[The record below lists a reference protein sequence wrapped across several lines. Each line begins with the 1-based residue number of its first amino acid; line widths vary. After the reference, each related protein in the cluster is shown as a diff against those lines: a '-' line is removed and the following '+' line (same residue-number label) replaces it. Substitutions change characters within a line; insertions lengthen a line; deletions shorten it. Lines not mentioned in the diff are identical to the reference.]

1 MSAEEILAKRRETN
15 RLRQQRF
22 YLANKDKIN
31 AQRRENTRLLREL
44 KKGNTPNIPKPAEEV
59 VKPPAV
65 EPLQPKDI
73 VLPKVINSENIQN
86 LLLQLR
92 ANGVIK
98 TDGTLQKYLGDV
110 KRLLV
115 LTKCDNLNTCLK
127 KPKEIIKL
135 IDESEFSINTI
146 KSLYQTIVF
155 LIDKLELPYSK
166 TIFNQYKNVFD
177 VYKLKSNE
185 QAKEKTVEVSI
196 TFPEYLEKVK
206 EKFGE
211 QSKMYLLSKLYD
223 EVTVRDDFQLQLVSS
238 LKDTEDNNINYIVI
252 PTKAS
257 SQVTVVLNNYKT
269 SNKFGKI
276 EVKISKQLTTMLR
289 NYIKDNNLQNGDYLF
304 GKKKLTSFVQ
314 TSNSKIGV
322 VGGTNLFRHM
332 KVTELYKPDMSPEER
347 VELANKLLHSPI
359 VQLRYLRNQ

>member
-22 YLANKDKIN
+22 YLANKERIN
-31 AQRRENTRLLREL
+31 AQRRENTKLLREL
-44 KKGNTPNIPKPAEEV
+44 KKGNVPHIQTIEPMIQQ
-59 VKPPAV
+59 PAV

-73 VLPKVINSENIQN
+73 VLPQVLDSENIQN

-98 TDGTLQKYLGDV
+98 TDGTLQKYIGDV

-127 KPKEIIKL
+127 KPKEIIQL
-135 IDESEFSINTI
+135 IDESTFSINTK
-146 KSLYQTIVF
+146 KSLYQTIVY

-166 TIFNQYKNVFD
+166 TIFNQYKAKFD
-177 VYKLKSNE
+177 VYKLKSVE
-185 QAKEKTVEVSI
+185 QSEEKTVETSI

-238 LKDTEDNNINYIVI
+238 LKDTEDNKINYIVV
-252 PTKAS
+252 PSKSS
-257 SQVTVVLNNYKT
+257 SQLIVVLNNYKT
-269 SNKFGKI
+269 STKFGKI
-276 EVKISKQLTTMLR
+276 EVKLSKQLTTMIR
-289 NYIKDNNLQNGDYLF
+289 NYIKDNNLQIGDYLF

-314 TSNSKIGV
+314 KSNSKIGV

-332 KVTELYKPDMSPEER
+332 KVTELYKPDMTHEQR
-347 VELANKLLHSPI
+347 VELANQLLHSPI